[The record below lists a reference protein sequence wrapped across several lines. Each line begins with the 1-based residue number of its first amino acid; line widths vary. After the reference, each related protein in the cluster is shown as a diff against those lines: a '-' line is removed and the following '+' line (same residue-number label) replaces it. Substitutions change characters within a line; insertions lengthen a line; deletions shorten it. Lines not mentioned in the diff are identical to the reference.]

1 MQQPLLRRLVVTALG
16 LGALFTALVASS
28 ASVGA
33 AVDPAVFTNNGC
45 DVGNYACLEAAQPNV
60 FTSYGCD
67 IGNYSCL
74 YSATGYPTYQYRYP
88 YYAAP
93 IYPYAYQYPYTYSY
107 VVYLPPTTSTTPP
120 PTTTTATGTIVSG
133 YAAPVGQQ
141 VTTNVTGFTPG
152 EQVTA
157 AVTGPKGVT
166 AVIGSAPAAA
176 DGSVTV
182 YMTFPTRG
190 TWLVTLKGQ
199 SSYRTVANLYQVQ

>member
-1 MQQPLLRRLVVTALG
+1 MNHPLLRRLVVTALG
-16 LGALFTALVASS
+16 LSALLTALLASS

-33 AVDPAVFTNNGC
+33 TIDPAVFTNNGC
-45 DVGNYACLEAAQPNV
+45 PVGNYACLEAAAPNI

-74 YSATGYPTYQYRYP
+74 YNATGYPTYQYVYP
-88 YYAAP
+88 YYAST
-93 IYPYAYQYPYTYSY
+93 IYPYAYYPYTYNY
-107 VVYLPPTTSTTPP
+107 VVYLPPTSTTTTV
-120 PTTTTATGTIVSG
+120 PTTTTATGTLVTG

-152 EQVTA
+152 EQVIA

-166 AVIGSAPAAA
+166 AVLGSAPAGS
-176 DGSVTV
+176 DGSVTA

-190 TWLVTLKGQ
+190 TWMVSLKGQ
-199 SSYRTVANLYQVQ
+199 TSGHTVANVYSVQ

>member
-1 MQQPLLRRLVVTALG
+1 MQQSLIRRLVVSALA
-16 LGALFTALVASS
+16 LGALIVALVASS
-28 ASVGA
+28 VSVGA

-45 DVGNYACLEAAQPNV
+45 DIGNYSCLEAAQPSI

-88 YYAAP
+88 YYASP
-93 IYPYAYQYPYTYSY
+93 IYPYAYQYPYTYTY
-107 VVYLPPTTSTTPP
+107 VVYLPTTPAPP

-141 VTTNVTGFTPG
+141 VTTNVPGFIPG
-152 EQVTA
+152 ERVTA

-166 AVIGSAPAAA
+166 AVLGTASAGA

-182 YMTFPTRG
+182 YVTFPTRG
-190 TWLVTLKGQ
+190 TWQVTLKGQ
-199 SSYRTVANLYQVQ
+199 ISNRTVMNLYSVQ